1 MPPHLHRRPPLRQP
15 MPARRRALL
24 LPSHHPQTR
33 HRSTSP
39 PLSPLRLRPASARR
53 SLRHPI
59 LHRPGPPA
67 HRLQRY
73 RPAPRRTP
81 PLRPPD
87 RKPQPAPRS
96 RSIPHRRSRHRR
108 RDHPRPRSRHTRSTL
123 RGRLGGLPPQPRR
136 RALRSAR
143 PTRNHGRRLPQHV
156 RTTPVSHPSHQGSNR
171 RSSRGPG
178 RRSGRA
184 PSQASDPSHPPC
196 RCRRANP
203 HAAVPSQARS
213 GLHLPHLCQ
222 KEDSEGYTRG
232 SV

>member
-24 LPSHHPQTR
+24 LPSHHPQTH

-39 PLSPLRLRPASARR
+39 PLSPLRLRPASTRR

-96 RSIPHRRSRHRR
+96 SSIPRSRSRNRR
-108 RDHPRPRSRHTRSTL
+108 RDHPRPRSRHARSTL
-123 RGRLGGLPPQPRR
+123 RGRLGGLPPQPSR

-143 PTRNHGRRLPQHV
+143 PTRNHGRRLPQDV
-156 RTTPVSHPSHQGSNR
+156 RTTPGRRSSRRGSRR
-171 RSSRGPG
+171 RSSRG
-178 RRSGRA
+178 SG
-184 PSQASDPSHPPC
+184 QASDPSHPPC

-203 HAAVPSQARS
+203 HAAAPSQARS
-213 GLHLPHLCQ
+213 DLHLPHLCQ
-222 KEDSEGYTRG
+222 KEDSGGYTRE
-232 SV
+232 SA